1 MLAEPSLSPMPSV
14 TPSRAVRA
22 TFAGRLKRELFFA
35 IVWAGENSRRSFILP
50 LFRETLPAWGMLGV

>member
-1 MLAEPSLSPMPSV
+1 MLAEPSLSL

-22 TFAGRLKRELFFA
+22 MFAERLKRKLFFA

-50 LFRETLPAWGMLGV
+50 LFRETLWAWGMLGV